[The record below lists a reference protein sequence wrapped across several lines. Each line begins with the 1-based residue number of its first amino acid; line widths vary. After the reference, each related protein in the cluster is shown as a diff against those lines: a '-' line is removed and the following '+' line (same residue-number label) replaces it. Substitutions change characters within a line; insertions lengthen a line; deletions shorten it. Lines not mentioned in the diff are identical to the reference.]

1 MPNKNI
7 LHQREFSGRIIRFFR
22 DIVSNR
28 NEIIEPFFKKKLL
41 YHSIGWLIFI
51 FYELFFITILLG
63 QQNASPIFS
72 GYVFP
77 YMVNIG
83 LFYFNA
89 HFVLNK
95 SIGTKSKRYSLFL
108 FLTAL
113 ELFCYLILMNIR
125 KLEKLDF
132 QWINAMDEDT
142 RLTLFRQLWRAIY
155 FMGFSSAYWFT
166 LRTIDTE
173 KRILRLE
180 RMQILDKIEKNRLEK
195 NIVELQNAHL
205 QSQVNPHLL
214 FNTLNFI
221 YNKVQQVSQEASDV
235 VILLSELMNFSLRE
249 LEEDGKV
256 DLSSE
261 IEQINNIVK
270 INQIRFNNKLFL
282 ELNTKGNFDN
292 ARIVPLLLVPI
303 IENFFKH
310 GDMSE
315 KTKPGKISISY
326 DGKYLE
332 MTTQNIRKRRSKIYS
347 HGIGIVNLKKRL
359 ANLYDEQYSLIMKSD
374 DNVFCT
380 TLRIKL

>member
-1 MPNKNI
+1 
-7 LHQREFSGRIIRFFR
+7 
-22 DIVSNR
+22 
-28 NEIIEPFFKKKLL
+28 
-41 YHSIGWLIFI
+41 
-51 FYELFFITILLG
+51 
-63 QQNASPIFS
+63 
-72 GYVFP
+72 
-77 YMVNIG
+77 
-83 LFYFNA
+83 
-89 HFVLNK
+89 
-95 SIGTKSKRYSLFL
+95 
-108 FLTAL
+108 
-113 ELFCYLILMNIR
+113 
-125 KLEKLDF
+125 
-132 QWINAMDEDT
+132 
-142 RLTLFRQLWRAIY
+142 
-155 FMGFSSAYWFT
+155 MGFSSAYWFT